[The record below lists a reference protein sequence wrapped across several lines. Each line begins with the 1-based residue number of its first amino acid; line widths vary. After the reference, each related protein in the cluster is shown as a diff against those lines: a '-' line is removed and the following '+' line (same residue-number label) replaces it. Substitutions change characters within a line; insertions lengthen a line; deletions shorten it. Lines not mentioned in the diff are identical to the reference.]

1 MDSADLLGPGE
12 IGDGPGD
19 AQRAM
24 EAPRRQPHY
33 GGRVGK
39 QLAAGLV
46 GVATWSSN
54 SPSASA
60 LVRTPAPL

>member
-1 MDSADLLGPGE
+1 MDPPDLLGPGE
-12 IGDGPGD
+12 VSDGPSN
-19 AQRAM
+19 AQHAM

-46 GVATWSSN
+46 RGRDLVEQFAI
-54 SPSASA
+54 AST